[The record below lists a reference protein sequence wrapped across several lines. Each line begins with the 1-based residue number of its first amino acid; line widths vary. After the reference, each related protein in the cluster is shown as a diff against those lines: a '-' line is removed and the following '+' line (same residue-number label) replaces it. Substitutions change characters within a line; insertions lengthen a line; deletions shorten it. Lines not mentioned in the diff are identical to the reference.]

1 MSLNLDP
8 RQRAMLEAMG
18 VTLWQ
23 PLAVEE
29 PTAQVKAVIQTTPET
44 IAAYA
49 SEQRPTARFEPKFTA
64 PKPSPT
70 PHQTQSTTLAPSPA
84 IDLTQVATLDWPTL
98 QTTVASCQACGL
110 CQGRK
115 TTVFGTGAEQARWLV
130 VGDAPSEA
138 DDAQGQPFTDAPGQ
152 LTGQLLDNM
161 LKAVRVARNGTGEQA
176 VFITH
181 ALKCRPP
188 ANRNPQPDEIAQ
200 CEPYLRRQ
208 VALIQPHVILAL
220 GRVAAQSLL
229 QATLP
234 EVATLPLGKLR
245 GQVHRYQ
252 GVPVVVSYPPA
263 TLLRAPQDKAK
274 AWADL
279 CLAMDVLRQRPAE
292 VT

>member
-23 PLAVEE
+23 PLAEDALTVKV
-29 PTAQVKAVIQTTPET
+29 TAATTSAPENIAVHAGIQK
-44 IAAYA
+44 
-49 SEQRPTARFEPKFTA
+49 PTARNDHKFTA
-64 PKPSPT
+64 PKSNQAAPT
-70 PHQTQSTTLAPSPA
+70 ALAPSSA
-84 IDLTQVATLDWPTL
+84 IDLAPVAMLDWPAL
-98 QTTVASCQACGL
+98 QTTVASCQVCGL

-138 DDAQGQPFTDAPGQ
+138 DDALGQPFADAPNQ

-161 LKAVRVARNGTGEQA
+161 LKAVGLARTGSGNQA

-208 VALIQPHVILAL
+208 VALIQPHIILAL

-245 GQVHRYQ
+245 GQVHHYQ

-263 TLLRAPQDKAK
+263 YLLRAPQDKAK

-279 CLAMDVLRQRPAE
+279 CLAMSVLR
-292 VT
+292 

>member
-1 MSLNLDP
+1 MSLNLDT
-8 RQRAMLEAMG
+8 RQRAMLEVMG
-18 VTLWQ
+18 VKLWQ
-23 PLAVEE
+23 PLAVDES
-29 PTAQVKAVIQTTPET
+29 ITPAKSVTPSAPEK
-44 IAAYA
+44 IADHA
-49 SEQRPTARFEPKFTA
+49 SAHRLATRYEPKSTA
-64 PKPSPT
+64 PEPSPALN
-70 PHQTQSTTLAPSPA
+70 QTLPATLAPRPA
-84 IDLTQVATLDWPTL
+84 IDLTPVATLDWPTL

-115 TTVFGTGAEQARWLV
+115 TTVFGTGDHQARWLV

-138 DDAQGQPFTDAPGQ
+138 DDAQGQPFTDAPNQ

-161 LKAVRVARNGTGEQA
+161 LKAVGLARNGTGEQA
-176 VFITH
+176 VFITN

-188 ANRNPQPDEIAQ
+188 ASRNPQADEVAQ

-208 VALIQPHVILAL
+208 VALIQPHIILAL

-234 EVATLPLGKLR
+234 EVTTLPLGKLR

-263 TLLRAPQDKAK
+263 YLLRAPHDKAK

-279 CLAMDVLRQRPAE
+279 CLAMAVMKSA
-292 VT
+292 

>member
-1 MSLNLDP
+1 MSLNLDT

-18 VTLWQ
+18 VMLWQ
-23 PLAVEE
+23 PLAVDE
-29 PTAQVKAVIQTTPET
+29 PIAKIATVTKTAPENSAT
-44 IAAYA
+44 HAIHQRPVAR
-49 SEQRPTARFEPKFTA
+49 SEQKFTA
-64 PKPSPT
+64 QAPSQAAPKS
-70 PHQTQSTTLAPSPA
+70 LAPSPA
-84 IDLTQVATLDWPTL
+84 IDMTPVATLDWPAL

-115 TTVFGTGAEQARWLV
+115 TTVFGTGAEQTRWLV

-138 DDAQGQPFTDAPGQ
+138 DDALGQPFADAPGQ

-161 LKAVRVARNGTGEQA
+161 LKAVGLARNGTGEQA

-188 ANRNPQPDEIAQ
+188 ANRNPQADEIAQ

-208 VALIQPHVILAL
+208 VALIQPHIILAL

-229 QATLP
+229 QASLP

-263 TLLRAPQDKAK
+263 YLLRAPQDKAK

-279 CLAMDVLRQRPAE
+279 CLAMDVLR
-292 VT
+292 

>member
-23 PLAVEE
+23 PLAAEE
-29 PTAQVKAVIQTTPET
+29 PAVKLTRVTQTTPEKT
-44 IAAYA
+44 APHA
-49 SEQRPTARFEPKFTA
+49 SHQRPSVRNEQKFTA
-64 PKPSPT
+64 PAPNQTKPT
-70 PHQTQSTTLAPSPA
+70 ALAPLPA
-84 IDLTQVATLDWPTL
+84 IDLAQVATLDWLAL

-115 TTVFGTGAEQARWLV
+115 TTVFGMGGGQARWLV
-130 VGDAPSEA
+130 VGDAPTEA
-138 DDAQGQPFTDAPGQ
+138 DDAQGQPFTDAPYQ

-161 LKAVRVARNGTGEQA
+161 LKAVGLARNGTGEQA
-176 VFITH
+176 VFITQ

-188 ANRNPQPDEIAQ
+188 ANRNPQADEIAQ

-208 VALIQPHVILAL
+208 VALIQPHIILAL

-229 QATLP
+229 QATQPDL
-234 EVATLPLGKLR
+234 ATLPLGKLR

-263 TLLRAPQDKAK
+263 YLLRAPQDKAK

-279 CLAMDVLRQRPAE
+279 CLAMDVVAGVP
-292 VT
+292 V

>member
-23 PLAVEE
+23 PLAADE
-29 PTAQVKAVIQTTPET
+29 PAVKASVATKTAPEN

-49 SEQRPTARFEPKFTA
+49 ATQRPAALNEHKFTA
-64 PKPSPT
+64 PKPNQAT
-70 PHQTQSTTLAPSPA
+70 GTALAPSPA
-84 IDLTQVATLDWPTL
+84 IDPSAVATLDWPAL

-115 TTVFGTGAEQARWLV
+115 STVFGTGDSQARWLV

-152 LTGQLLDNM
+152 LSGQLLDNM
-161 LKAVRVARNGTGEQA
+161 LKAVGLARNGTGEQS
-176 VFITH
+176 VFFTH

-208 VALIQPHVILAL
+208 VALIQPHIILAL

-234 EVATLPLGKLR
+234 DVATLPLGKLR
-245 GQVHRYQ
+245 GQVHHYQ
-252 GVPVVVSYPPA
+252 GVPVVVSYPP
-263 TLLRAPQDKAK
+263 TYLLRAPQDKAK

-279 CLAMDVLRQRPAE
+279 CLALDVVRLRA
-292 VT
+292 